1 MSKGNGSPLAIDEEE
16 EVLGT
21 ALSGPQNY
29 LWLAVKLGLRP
40 EHFYLPKHRRILR
53 AMMEVGLQKRPIDSM
68 TVGAA
73 VEQHGIS
80 QDEINRLA
88 LKSGSFDPEP
98 RVERIIQIAERRNQ
112 WEAAHQIINASQA
125 GDDEEL
131 ARALARVQSSVRL
144 ETKSHDRVSASKD
157 FADHL
162 RSPAPI
168 ERFSIPWKALEEYSP
183 GGFLRHHFVSIIG
196 WSGHGKSIMLD
207 QMLTGFSEQGY
218 KVGLYMTEMDR
229 RERVSRYVAAHTGI
243 PAAKLLL
250 KNGLDNYEATRAADW
265 IEQNPLPFD
274 PIDAEGWSAM
284 RMRQHAI
291 LNEYDVIATDTVN
304 NIPHRRREDFEDEIR
319 TLASAAKIAGCL
331 TIGVFQLNQQRRDGN
346 VDPPPSLRDI
356 RETGLVEHLS
366 DRILALHWDN
376 ENGQQYDSGT
386 IRLLKCRGGK
396 QGGKVDVG
404 RRPGTF
410 RFNDEAMS
418 KAEKRAASRQTAE
431 IGFA

>member
-1 MSKGNGSPLAIDEEE
+1 MTAHDAEE

-40 EHFYLPKHRRILR
+40 EHFYSEKHRRIFN
-53 AMMEVGLQKRPIDSM
+53 AMMEVGLQRRPIDTM
-68 TVGAA
+68 TVGVL
-73 VEQHGIS
+73 VEKHGIT
-80 QDEINRLA
+80 QQTLNDLA
-88 LKSGSFDPEP
+88 AKTGSFDPEP
-98 RVERIIQIAERRNQ
+98 RVERIIQIAERRHQ
-112 WEAAHQIINASQA
+112 ATAARQIIQAAEQGNDELMAEGLSQI
-125 GDDEEL
+125 
-131 ARALARVQSSVRL
+131 QTSVRL

-162 RSPAPI
+162 RADDPI

-183 GGFLRHHFVSIIG
+183 GGFLRHHFISLIG

-218 KVGLYMTEMDR
+218 RTGLYMTEMDQ

-243 PAAKLLL
+243 PASKLLL
-250 KNGLDNYEATRAADW
+250 KNGLSKQEAARAASW
-265 IEQNPLPFD
+265 IENNPLPFD
-274 PIDAEGWSAM
+274 PIDAEGWSA
-284 RMRQHAI
+284 RRIRQHAI
-291 LNEYDVIATDTVN
+291 LNDYDCIAVDTVN

-319 TLASAAKIAGCL
+319 NLALAAKIAGCL
-331 TIGVFQLNQQRRDGN
+331 TIGVFQLNQQRRDGIS
-346 VDPPPSLRDI
+346 DPPPSLRDI

-376 ENGQQYDSGT
+376 ENGQQFDTGT
-386 IRLLKCRGGK
+386 IRLLKCRGGL
-396 QGGKVDVG
+396 QGGKVTIG

-410 RFNDEAMS
+410 RFTDDDMEH
-418 KAEKRAASRQTAE
+418 AENVASVRQPATLDSAA
-431 IGFA
+431 

>member
-1 MSKGNGSPLAIDEEE
+1 MNDAPVAFAEEE

-40 EHFYLPKHRRILR
+40 EHFYSEKHRRIFR
-53 AMMEVGLQKRPIDSM
+53 AIMEVGLQRKPIDSM

-73 VEQHGIS
+73 VERDGIT
-80 QDEINRLA
+80 QAQVNALA
-88 LKSGSFDPEP
+88 LKTGSFDPEP

-112 WEAAHQIINASQA
+112 WEAAHQVINASEA
-125 GDDEEL
+125 GDEERL
-131 ARALARVQSSVRL
+131 AQALGQIQTSVRL

-162 RSPAPI
+162 RADDPL
-168 ERFSIPWKALEEYSP
+168 EVFSIPWKELEKYSP
-183 GGFLRHHFVSIIG
+183 GGFLRHHFISVIG
-196 WSGHGKSIMLD
+196 WSGHSKSIMLD

-218 KVGLYMTEMDR
+218 KVGLYMTEMDQ

-243 PAAKLLL
+243 PASKLLL
-250 KNGLDNYEATRAADW
+250 KTDLHPSEANRAATW
-265 IEQNPLPFD
+265 IEKHPLPFD

-284 RMRQHAI
+284 RIRQHAI
-291 LNEYDVIATDTVN
+291 LNDYDCIAVDTVN
-304 NIPHRRREDFEDEIR
+304 NVPHRRREDFEDEIR

-331 TIGVFQLNQQRRDGN
+331 TIGVFQLNQQRRDGT

-366 DRILALHWDN
+366 DRILALWWEN
-376 ENGQQYDSGT
+376 ENGQQYDTGT

-396 QGGKVDVG
+396 QGGKVAVG
-404 RRPGTF
+404 RKPGTF
-410 RFNDEAMS
+410 TIEDDAMS
-418 KAEKRAASRQTAE
+418 LSRQKAELSLA
-431 IGFA
+431 

>member
-1 MSKGNGSPLAIDEEE
+1 MTELAPIAAAEEQ

-21 ALSGPQNY
+21 ALAGPQNY

-40 EHFYLPKHRRILR
+40 EHFYSERHRRIFR
-53 AMMEVGLQKRPIDSM
+53 AIMEVGLQKKPIDTM
-68 TVGAA
+68 TVGAV
-73 VEQHGIS
+73 VERHGITP
-80 QDEINRLA
+80 DYLNDLT
-88 LKSGSFDPEP
+88 LKAGSFNPEP

-112 WEAAHQIINASQA
+112 WEAAHQIIEASQA
-125 GDDEEL
+125 GDEERL
-131 ARALARVQSSVRL
+131 AQGLSQIQTSVRL
-144 ETKSHDRVSASKD
+144 ETKSHDRVSASRD

-183 GGFLRHHFVSIIG
+183 GGFLRHHFISIIG
-196 WSGHGKSIMLD
+196 WSGHGKSILLD

-218 KVGLYMTEMDR
+218 KVGLYMTEMDQ
-229 RERVSRYVAAHTGI
+229 RERISRYVAAHTGI

-250 KNGLDNYEATRAADW
+250 KNGLSALDADYAAAW
-265 IEQNPLPFD
+265 IEANPLPFD

-284 RMRQHAI
+284 RIRQHAI
-291 LNEYDVIATDTVN
+291 LNDYDCIAVDTVN

-319 TLASAAKIAGCL
+319 TLASAAKIADCL
-331 TIGVFQLNQQRRDGN
+331 TLGVFQLNQQRRDGIS
-346 VDPPPSLRDI
+346 DPPPSLRDI

-366 DRILALHWDN
+366 DRILALHWEN
-376 ENGQQYDSGT
+376 ENGEQYDTGT

-396 QGGKVDVG
+396 QGGRVDVG

-410 RFNDEAMS
+410 RFTDEAMS
-418 KAEKRAASRQTAE
+418 KAEKMAGSRQRPNLLSA
-431 IGFA
+431 